1 MEMYQSY
8 LFRIRGDGIDLDPNK
23 HCKNDDAALALAKKY
38 VRQYPVGTTIKV
50 FHITDVDGRECKK
63 YIGSV
68 KH

>member
-38 VRQYPVGTTIKV
+38 VRQYPVGI
-50 FHITDVDGRECKK
+50 DN
-63 YIGSV
+63 
-68 KH
+68 

>member
-1 MEMYQSY
+1 MPRLRWQKSMFVNI
-8 LFRIRGDGIDLDPNK
+8 LLV
-23 HCKNDDAALALAKKY
+23 L
-38 VRQYPVGTTIKV
+38 TIKV